1 VVLHHITNDP
11 KLIEVPASAVCTK
24 RLLECYENISN
35 VVAVPD
41 RLEDGISKP
50 KVGRRRSNDV
60 VRVYRKHIFGPGL
73 LKGEGG
79 GKGNSRNLGFVS
91 PSEEVLYKYN
101 TM

>member
-1 VVLHHITNDP
+1 MVLHHITNDP

-24 RLLECYENISN
+24 RLLERYENVSN

-60 VRVYRKHIFGPGL
+60 VRVCKKHIFGPGL
-73 LKGEGG
+73 LKRGG
-79 GKGNSRNLGFVS
+79 GGGGAGRGR
-91 PSEEVLYKYN
+91 E
-101 TM
+101 